1 MPSYGAG
8 EENGRQGPGRALG
21 MEDFIAI
28 VLICQM
34 SMPQDACTEVTARD
48 VMSIHV
54 DSELACSSGWQDV
67 VARSAFADDV
77 GKTAYVETKGPLG
90 NN

>member
-1 MPSYGAG
+1 V
-8 EENGRQGPGRALG
+8 Q
-21 MEDFIAI
+21 DFIAI

-34 SMPQDACTEVTARD
+34 SLPQDACTEATARD

-54 DSELACSSGWQDV
+54 DSELGCSSGWQDI

-77 GKTAYVETKGPLG
+77 GKSAYVKTTCRRRAEVGSGDRPAAAKPSDR
-90 NN
+90 